1 MISYLK
7 WKIIELDFLSATIL
21 TNWGVGYSVGI
32 NELTYSKLWLESE
45 VWIYVYHHI
54 TEWHQTLFGFIDMED
69 KKIFWELIKISWVW
83 WKVAMKI
90 LSLWIERLIIAIQW
104 EDNKTIEWI
113 KWIWKKMA
121 AKIIL
126 ELKDKDF
133 WIVISDTNTVK
144 KANTISWD
152 LHSSIKSTLT
162 NMGYNPRDIDRL
174 LWNLPEDMNDAWII
188 IPYVIKE
195 LS

>member
-7 WKIIELDFLSATIL
+7 WKIIELDFLSTTIL
-21 TNWGVGYSVGI
+21 TSGGVWYNVGI

-45 VWIYVYHHI
+45 VWLYIYHHI
-54 TEWHQTLFGFIDMED
+54 TENNQSLFAFIELEE
-69 KKIFWELIKISWVW
+69 KKVFSELIKISGVW
-83 WKVAMKI
+83 WKVAMQI
-90 LSLWIERLIIAIQW
+90 LSLWIERLILSIQG
-104 EDNKTIEWI
+104 EDNKTIEGI

-121 AKIIL
+121 EKIIL

-133 WIVISDTNTVK
+133 GIVITNSDTVK
-144 KANTISWD
+144 KANTIPAD

-162 NMGYNPRDIDRL
+162 NMWYNPRDIDRVIFE
-174 LWNLPEDMNDAWII
+174 LPEWINNAGEI